1 MYISCIKPGKM
12 HLGIYKCSVYKVL
25 KLMDSCHYLIILFVL
40 DLQRLSNFALLGVN
54 LERMTREK

>member
-25 KLMDSCHYLIILFVL
+25 KLMDPCHYLIILFVL
-40 DLQRLSNFALLGVN
+40 DLQRLSKFALLGVN